1 MSESD
6 SRRINPIV
14 PERDGMIG
22 GTTATR
28 ASNKTSSAASRSA
41 PGVALGGGWKFLILA
56 VMVTSAAAAVI
67 GWMEFS
73 SLQSNHL
80 ALQQRFDNLESRLSS
95 TDESVTQSGAA
106 MQVKL
111 SRHQDELQKHWSEIR
126 KLWGVSN
133 DTNRGKITKNETD
146 IVFLAQKRVAL
157 EASMTAVSA
166 RLEADNKRAATLS
179 GNYLEMSGDVAEIH
193 SKLRG
198 LQDAQSQIS
207 AVNKRVERQLKSHSE
222 AIESMDGFRRQTNQ
236 KLYKLEQS
244 SKPAITGPGE
254 TGE

>member
-6 SRRINPIV
+6 NRRINPIV
-14 PERDGMIG
+14 PERDGIIG
-22 GTTATR
+22 GATATR
-28 ASNKTSSAASRSA
+28 PTSKASSTTSRSA
-41 PGVALGGGWKFLILA
+41 SSVALGGGWKFLILA
-56 VMVTSAAAAVI
+56 VTITSAAAAVI

-73 SLQSNHL
+73 VLQSNHL

-106 MQVKL
+106 MQIKL
-111 SRHQDELQKHWSEIR
+111 SRHQDELQKHWSEIK

-133 DTNRGKITKNETD
+133 DINRGKIAKNQTD

-157 EASMTAVSA
+157 EASMTDVSA

-207 AVNKRVERQLKSHSE
+207 ADNKRVARQLKSHSE

-244 SKPAITGPGE
+244 SKPAVTGPG
-254 TGE
+254 

>member
-6 SRRINPIV
+6 NRRINPIV

-22 GTTATR
+22 GATGTR
-28 ASNKTSSAASRSA
+28 SSNKTSSATSRSA
-41 PGVALGGGWKFLILA
+41 AGVALGGGWKFLILA
-56 VMVTSAAAAVI
+56 VMIMSAAAAVI

-73 SLQSNHL
+73 ALQSNHQ

-95 TDESVTQSGAA
+95 TDQSVTQSGAA

-133 DTNRGKITKNETD
+133 DTNRGKIAKNQTD

-157 EASMTAVSA
+157 EASMTGVSA

-179 GNYLEMSGDVAEIH
+179 GNYLEMSGDVTEIH
-193 SKLRG
+193 SKLRR

-207 AVNKRVERQLKSHSE
+207 AVNKRAERQLKSHSE

-244 SKPAITGPGE
+244 SKPVVTGPG
-254 TGE
+254 

>member
-146 IVFLAQKRVAL
+146 IVFLAKKRVAL
-157 EASMTAVSA
+157 EASMT
-166 RLEADNKRAATLS
+166 
-179 GNYLEMSGDVAEIH
+179 VAEIH

>member
-6 SRRINPIV
+6 NRRINPIV

-22 GTTATR
+22 GATAAR
-28 ASNKTSSAASRSA
+28 SSNKTSSATSRSA

-56 VMVTSAAAAVI
+56 LMVTSAAAAVI

-73 SLQSNHL
+73 LLQSNHL

-157 EASMTAVSA
+157 EASMTAVST
-166 RLEADNKRAATLS
+166 RLEADTKRAATLS

-244 SKPAITGPGE
+244 SKPAVSGPGE